1 MNNKIP
7 SQKTLKSLMIDYT
20 FNTANTEYDDSMVN
34 IINKLDTL
42 SQPDKIILLL
52 YAELQSFRKLADVL
66 NVSFTTAYHCIQNIR
81 KKLLDNDL
89 S

>member
-42 SQPDKIILLL
+42 SQPDKIILLM

-66 NVSFTTAYHCIQNIR
+66 NVSFTTAYKSILQIR